1 MVSTQRDSVSA
12 LDPWL
17 FSEPIYSVYVIST
30 HKIDIWLNAAAFV
43 KFSAFPL
50 WRLYKEG
57 ICFKLTFSQMNENNY
72 DKSFVNLYITVNQKD
87 DTSSNVSLFVFAEI
101 ES

>member
-17 FSEPIYSVYVIST
+17 FSEPIYSVYVILS

-72 DKSFVNLYITVNQKD
+72 DKSFVIFITVNQKD